1 MDVLWMVCVAVAA
14 GVAAAERHSVYW
26 NSSNP
31 KFLWDEYRVS
41 VQLNDY
47 LDIVCPHYA
56 HGAVPSSEAERY
68 ALYSV
73 ERDDFLACRAGGPQE
88 LRWECDRPF
97 APHGP
102 ERFSEKFQRYTPFT
116 LGKEF
121 RPGETYYYVSKP
133 IHHHGESCLR
143 LQVEVVAK
151 TDDPAVVLPDVLK
164 SVGNSSGLRAFP
176 LSLLPSILLSVLLLS
191 LLL

>member
-1 MDVLWMVCVAVAA
+1 SPSP
-14 GVAAAERHSVYW
+14 R
-26 NSSNP
+26 
-31 KFLWDEYRVS
+31 FLWDEYRVS

-151 TDDPAVVLPDVLK
+151 TGERTWEPPHEL
-164 SVGNSSGLRAFP
+164 
-176 LSLLPSILLSVLLLS
+176 
-191 LLL
+191 